1 MICDPSVVSEESVS
15 PQGVEPAPRA
25 QWFDRSQMLSQLA
38 ELAAQSQGWTATA
51 REAAV
56 AEERTRIAREIHDT
70 LAQGL
75 AAIRLQLELAQG
87 EDPLPPQALEAI
99 ALALQIADE
108 NFVEARRLISS
119 LRTPP
124 ACLATALAATVDRER
139 RLGHAKVVATLEAV
153 SAPPSEIA
161 HELARIAQEAI
172 HNASHHA
179 QARTIAVALK
189 PLPRRGLQ
197 IEVSDDGMGFDPTPR
212 RGGFGL
218 AGMRERAAAVR
229 AQLAIVS
236 TPGGGTKVT
245 VAWTPDR

>member
-1 MICDPSVVSEESVS
+1 MICDPTVVPEEKVS
-15 PQGVEPAPRA
+15 PQSAPPAPPG

-38 ELAAQSQGWTATA
+38 ELAGQSQGWTASA

-56 AEERTRIAREIHDT
+56 VEERTRIAREIHDT

-99 ALALQIADE
+99 ALALQIANE

-119 LRTPP
+119 LRRPP
-124 ACLATALAATVDRER
+124 PCLATALSETVERER
-139 RLGHAKVVATLEAV
+139 RLGHAKMVATLEAV

-161 HELARIAQEAI
+161 HELLRIAQEAI
-172 HNASHHA
+172 HNAAHHA
-179 QARTIAVALK
+179 QALTIAVTLK

-197 IEVSDDGMGFDPTPR
+197 IEVSDDGMGFDLTPR

-218 AGMRERAAAVR
+218 AGMRERAAAVQ
-229 AQLAIVS
+229 AKLAIVS
-236 TPGGGTKVT
+236 APGGGTKVT
-245 VAWTPDR
+245 VAWTPG